1 MILEDIVAYKKIQI
15 EKEKEIYPLKSYLP
29 FMQNT
34 AVRNFKASINN
45 ENISIIAEIKRAS
58 PSKGIIKEGF
68 DPVKTAK
75 VYESLDIDAVS
86 VLTEKKFFMGMDEYI
101 TQAKQVNS
109 KPILRK
115 DFILDEYQI
124 IQAKAIGADAVL
136 LIASILGKEIRKF
149 YELTRELGIK
159 ALAEVHDERELDQ
172 VLNAGCDIVG
182 INNRNLR
189 DFTVSLNTTE
199 KLIKNIPE
207 DILVVSESGI
217 KTAEDIKYLNSLGVN
232 AVLIGETF
240 MRNIDNRDKIK
251 EFIFN
256 AKVRA

>member
-34 AVRNFKASINN
+34 AVRNFKASINK

-101 TQAKQVNS
+101 AQAKQVNS

-136 LIASILGKEIRKF
+136 LIVSILGKEIRKF
-149 YELTRELGIK
+149 YELTRKLGLK

-199 KLIKNIPE
+199 KLIKKIPK

-217 KTAEDIKYLNSLGVN
+217 KTAEDIKYLNSIGVN

-256 AKVRA
+256 AKVRV

>member
-1 MILEDIVAYKKIQI
+1 MILEDIVACKKIQI
-15 EKEKEIYPLKSYLP
+15 EKEKEINPLRNYLP
-29 FMQNT
+29 FIQNK
-34 AVRNFKASINN
+34 AVRNFKAAINK

-58 PSKGIIKEGF
+58 PSKGIIREGF
-68 DPVKTAK
+68 DPVKTAEI
-75 VYESLDIDAVS
+75 YESLEIDAVS
-86 VLTEKKFFMGMDEYI
+86 VLTEKKFFMGKDEYI
-101 TQAKQVNS
+101 AQAKLVNS
-109 KPILRK
+109 KPMLRK

-136 LIASILGKEIRKF
+136 LIASILGKDIRKF
-149 YELTRELGIK
+149 YELTRELGLE

-217 KTAEDIKYLNSLGVN
+217 KTEEDIKYLNSLGVN
-232 AVLIGETF
+232 AVLIGEAF

-256 AKVRA
+256 AKVRG

>member
-1 MILEDIVAYKKIQI
+1 MILEDIVACKKIQI
-15 EKEKEIYPLKSYLP
+15 EKEKEINPLRNYLP
-29 FMQNT
+29 FIQNK
-34 AVRNFKASINN
+34 AVRNFKAAINKG
-45 ENISIIAEIKRAS
+45 NISIIAEIKRAS
-58 PSKGIIKEGF
+58 PSKGIIREGF
-68 DPVKTAK
+68 DPVKTAEI
-75 VYESLDIDAVS
+75 YESLEIDAVS
-86 VLTEKKFFMGMDEYI
+86 VLTEQKYFMGKDEYI
-101 TQAKQVNS
+101 AQAKLVNS
-109 KPILRK
+109 KPVLRK

-136 LIASILGKEIRKF
+136 LIASILGKDIRRF
-149 YELTRELGIK
+149 YELTRELGLK
-159 ALAEVHDERELDQ
+159 ALAEVHDERELDH

-256 AKVRA
+256 AKVRR

>member
-1 MILEDIVAYKKIQI
+1 MILEDIVAYKKVQI
-15 EKEKEIYPLKSYLP
+15 KKEKEIYPLKSYLP

-34 AVRNFKASINN
+34 AIRNFKASINK

-58 PSKGIIKEGF
+58 PSKGIIKKGF
-68 DPVKTAK
+68 DPVKTAE
-75 VYESLDIDAVS
+75 VYESLEIDAVS

-101 TQAKQVNS
+101 AQAKQVNS
-109 KPILRK
+109 KPMLRK

-149 YELTRELGIK
+149 YELTRGLGLK
-159 ALAEVHDERELDQ
+159 ALVEVHDERELDQ
-172 VLNAGCDIVG
+172 VLNAGCDIIG

-199 KLIKNIPE
+199 KLMKNIPE

-256 AKVRA
+256 AKVRV

>member
-1 MILEDIVAYKKIQI
+1 MILEDIVACKKIQI
-15 EKEKEIYPLKSYLP
+15 KKEKKINPLRNYLP
-29 FMQNT
+29 FIQNM
-34 AVRNFKASINN
+34 AVRNFKAAINKD
-45 ENISIIAEIKRAS
+45 NISIIAEIKRAS

-68 DPVKTAK
+68 NPVKTAEI
-75 VYESLDIDAVS
+75 YESLEIDAVS
-86 VLTEKKFFMGMDEYI
+86 VLTEKKFFMGKDEYI
-101 TQAKQVNS
+101 AQAKLVNS

-149 YELTRELGIK
+149 YELTKELGLE

-189 DFTVSLNTTE
+189 NFTVSLNTTE

-217 KTAEDIKYLNSLGVN
+217 KTEEDIKYLKSLGVN

-256 AKVRA
+256 AKVRG